1 MFCQMKKVNLNSNN
15 LIFECFNNKYFTDEM
30 PPSFSATDFTNKLD
44 IILKYIETLQND
56 TGSYCTNLSIYKSEY
71 TRRTISLPN
80 PYSYLKV
87 LQFLAKNW
95 SKVKFH
101 SKSSNST
108 SPINNISN
116 LTSYT
121 FEESRK
127 LRCSHSFGYKYI
139 LRIDLSNFYNS
150 IYTHSITWAL
160 IGKENAKQF
169 VNKKPSQIKN
179 NTYPPQCQSINKFFC
194 IL

>member
-139 LRIDLSNFYNS
+139 
-150 IYTHSITWAL
+150 THRFIKFL
-160 IGKENAKQF
+160 QF
-169 VNKKPSQIKN
+169 NL
-179 NTYPPQCQSINKFFC
+179 YA
-194 IL
+194 